1 MDGSVFEKKSSFKI
15 LGVFFSFNL
24 DCVSSL
30 ISIHNPLHNLLHNL
44 FVKTVSEKIGVLI
57 VVMSF
62 LPLRLFFISVNLPN
76 GLAWN
81 VVDMFGLVL
90 LAATWKC

>member
-1 MDGSVFEKKSSFKI
+1 MGLFLRKNHLLRSW
-15 LGVFFSFNL
+15 GVFFSFNL